1 MRCATPSASQ
11 ALSKPSAVKQE
22 PRSVSTWVT
31 WKGNFRRRER
41 AAMHWLGRIA
51 RRDPDLF
58 VLWRQGVRPEVGV

>member
-1 MRCATPSASQ
+1 VLRHLNE
-11 ALSKPSAVKQE
+11 ALGKWAQRKYT
-22 PRSVSTWVT
+22 R
-31 WKGNFRRRER
+31 FRRRER

>member
-1 MRCATPSASQ
+1 MGAAEVR
-11 ALSKPSAVKQE
+11 AV
-22 PRSVSTWVT
+22 PAP
-31 WKGNFRRRER
+31 GR